1 MSTRKQRRRRA
12 KEHRHEYVWEDG
24 EGNELDPQDPSS
36 PKEESRSR
44 AASSRSGREPQPP
57 SWRKTLKR
65 GLIFAP
71 IMLVTVMLLSNNITR
86 TQQVTQTALI
96 VAIFVPF
103 SYFLDGVFYRN
114 YKRRLA
120 RREQT
125 DGRRGS

>member
-1 MSTRKQRRRRA
+1 MPTRKQRRRRA
-12 KEHRHEYVWEDG
+12 KEHRHEYVWEDA

-44 AASSRSGREPQPP
+44 AASSRPGREPQPP
-57 SWRKTLKR
+57 SWRRTLKR

-86 TQQVTQTALI
+86 TQQITQTALI

-103 SYFLDGVFYRN
+103 SYLLDGVFYRSH
-114 YKRRLA
+114 KKRLA
-120 RREQT
+120 RREQAE
-125 DGRRGS
+125 RRGS

>member
-1 MSTRKQRRRRA
+1 MPTRKQRRRRA

-24 EGNELDPQDPSS
+24 EGNELDPKDPSS

-44 AASSRSGREPQPP
+44 AAASRPGREPQPP
-57 SWRKTLKR
+57 SWRRTLKR

-71 IMLVTVMLLSNNITR
+71 IMLVTVMLLSNDLTLAR
-86 TQQVTQTALI
+86 QLSQTALI

-103 SYFLDGVFYRN
+103 SFLLDGVFYRN

-120 RREQT
+120 RREQA

>member
-24 EGNELDPQDPSS
+24 EGNELDPKDPSS

-44 AASSRSGREPQPP
+44 AASSRPGREPQPP

-71 IMLVTVMLLSNNITR
+71 IMFVTVMLLSNNITR
-86 TQQVTQTALI
+86 AQQITQTALI
-96 VAIFVPF
+96 VAIFIPF
-103 SYFLDGVFYRN
+103 SYFLDGVFYRSH
-114 YKRRLA
+114 KKRLA
-120 RREQT
+120 RREQAE
-125 DGRRGS
+125 RRGS